1 MSFDGFLSDN
11 QPLPESLECKILTIY
26 ALSCVVPGGTAQDVP
41 KNLPIISQFVYS
53 AIIANC
59 SWLFPLVVVLIVLSY
74 RLSMVE
80 TCHMSV
86 TSSANLFCLLALT
99 EG

>member
-53 AIIANC
+53 ARLVYSAIIANC
-59 SWLFPLVVVLIVLSY
+59 NWLFPLVVVLIVLSY
-74 RLSMVE
+74 RLQWWKHV
-80 TCHMSV
+80 TC
-86 TSSANLFCLLALT
+86 L
-99 EG
+99 